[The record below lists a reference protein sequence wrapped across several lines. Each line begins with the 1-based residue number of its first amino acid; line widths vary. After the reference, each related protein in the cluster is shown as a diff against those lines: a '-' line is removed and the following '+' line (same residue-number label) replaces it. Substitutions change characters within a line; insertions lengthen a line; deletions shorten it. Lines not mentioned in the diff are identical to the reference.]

1 MEYGSLTAE
10 ELEQVPNGDPSSYCR
25 LCLSDRAEELE
36 ELFPVG
42 QGPRLETIDRIAQC
56 TGIQISQ
63 DEDFPSAVCW
73 MCSMSLEEFQWFRE
87 RCRRHDVLIRRK
99 RKELLHAEEYD
110 VSIMDDP
117 DGYVEEEEEEPPM
130 LQIASVQERFDA
142 GRQSSQSL
150 LEPTTYQ
157 PAEQDPDQDDCDDFD
172 DADEEEVQDV
182 KPDHEMLDAFAQQFQ
197 AAANGESE
205 EQQRSESVATSNADQ
220 TSEYPFQCPDC
231 GKQFRSRGSLTEH
244 VVVHTS
250 KFCCKDCGTG
260 FYRIKTLRKHQEKYH
275 SKDSS
280 APAPL
285 RLKCD
290 YCPRIFPR
298 HADRVQHYVRSHTL
312 LYKKSGKKARTSKIS
327 ASTTK
332 LERPSSTVKPAP
344 TPPAQLSCSLCVTP
358 LNFPNTSELEE
369 HIEKL
374 HTDKDGVLICLMCP
388 KTFKSR
394 TTLKMHILNHQ
405 GKLPHEC
412 KDCGSRFD
420 RKIYLERHRQ
430 RYHNG
435 INAPAAIARVRCKF
449 CPRTFLQAAQLATH
463 VRGVH
468 SSNGTTTIKREKLTP
483 DPTKKEPASTT
494 PPPTRPELSFG
505 CLQCGKDF
513 SSPAMLREH
522 TDTEHSPKKPVF
534 YEVKPIIIKTEPG
547 TEDPPPKPPSIAK
560 KRGATNLPHKCP
572 RCTKTFSTGYNL
584 KEHMR
589 IHTGTLKFR
598 CLLCNMGFHR
608 EKFLQKHLVSNHGP
622 DATTRKPILNCKLCA
637 RGFLRAHDVVKHEK
651 MAHGLHGGCEDEGAV
666 AQENGA
672 AAEGD
677 DESFEEVS
685 PEDVEIRDV
694 VVTLERIPD
703 EVLETVDVSYGD
715 DDDDEEEEEQ
725 QQGEAADDT
734 AEDNGTEQTVPR
746 MNITLHRCPKC
757 LRVFKSRSM
766 LSRHMVYHQSELPY
780 PCDECGVQFARKPLL
795 QAHKE
800 RYHSEDAPAIGERFS
815 CNYCSRIFLRARDRI
830 AHVRNVHVMER
841 TYGIREEEGTPELK
855 KSKLKKKRKDYLCLI
870 CNERFEGERSCQR
883 HLYQAHPAES
893 QPPAAKTTSESP
905 APITPKV
912 EPEPTD
918 APPSEDVKPSISTS
932 PETDPAPASTTPAP
946 TPTTPAPARV
956 KPYKLCR
963 CQICT
968 VIFKNEENWKAHIQE
983 HPKHCRPHHC
993 EPCLIKRK
1001 AGRTNKKITS
1011 VGFKCQHCAKV
1022 FKRKASLRN
1031 HQRLHSSEL
1040 RFPCDECP
1048 MKYDRFRLLQ
1058 AHKEK
1063 YHSEDSVQQA
1073 PLETFR
1079 CDHCERMFMRLCDK
1093 NHHMER
1099 VHGPEGSYEETVQA
1113 TGT

>member
-1 MEYGSLTAE
+1 MEYGAPGSEDL
-10 ELEQVPNGDPSSYCR
+10 LEVPNGDPSSYCR
-25 LCLSDRAEELE
+25 LCLSDRSQELE

-99 RKELLHAEEYD
+99 RKELLLHSEYD

-117 DGYVEEEEEEPPM
+117 DLEGGYMDEGEQEPPPPPM

-142 GRQSSQSL
+142 GRQSSLSL

-157 PAEQDPDQDDCDDFD
+157 PPEEDPNQDDCDDFD
-172 DADEEEVQDV
+172 DADEELQDV
-182 KPDHEMLDAFAQQFQ
+182 KPDHEMLDAFAQQFR
-197 AAANGESE
+197 AATNGESE
-205 EQQRSESVATSNADQ
+205 QRSESVTSSNVNDDKK
-220 TSEYPFQCPDC
+220 YQCPDC
-231 GKQFRSRGSLTEH
+231 GKQFKSRASLTEH

-250 KFCCKDCGTG
+250 KFSCKECGTG

-298 HADRVQHYVRSHTL
+298 HADRVQHYVRSHAQ
-312 LYKKSGKKARTSKIS
+312 LYRSGKKAPPRKTS
-327 ASTTK
+327 ASTK
-332 LERPSSTVKPAP
+332 LERPPSSVKPAAP
-344 TPPAQLSCSLCVTP
+344 ATPPAQLSCSLCVTP
-358 LNFPNTSELEE
+358 LNFPNTNELED

-394 TTLKMHILNHQ
+394 TTLKMHVLNHQ

-412 KDCGSRFD
+412 NDCGSRFD
-420 RKIYLERHRQ
+420 RKLYLDRHRQ

-435 INAPAAIARVRCKF
+435 TNSPAIITRLRCKH
-449 CPRTFLQAAQLATH
+449 CPRTFLEAHQLATH
-463 VRGVH
+463 TRSVH
-468 SSNGTTTIKREKLTP
+468 ASNGTTIKREKLTP
-483 DPTKKEPASTT
+483 DPTKTEAAPT
-494 PPPTRPELSFG
+494 PPPSRPELSFG

-513 SSPAMLREH
+513 PSPALLREH
-522 TDTEHSPKKPVF
+522 TDSQHPAKKPTF

-547 TEDPPPKPPSIAK
+547 LEPEQQPTPIKKRTPKP
-560 KRGATNLPHKCP
+560 GGLPHKCP
-572 RCTKTFSTGYNL
+572 RCPKTFSTGFNL
-584 KEHMR
+584 KEHLR
-589 IHTGTLKFR
+589 IHTGKLKFR
-598 CLLCNMGFHR
+598 CELCSMSFHR
-608 EKFLQKHLVSNHGP
+608 EKFLQKHMLSNHGP
-622 DATTRKPILNCKLCA
+622 DGTVRKPVICCKVCG
-637 RGFLRAHDVVKHEK
+637 RGFLRGFDLTKHEK
-651 MAHGLHGGCEDEGAV
+651 MAHGMHGGCDDGDGEP
-666 AQENGA
+666 QENGG
-672 AAEGD
+672 EN
-677 DESFEEVS
+677 FEEVL

-694 VVTLERIPD
+694 VVTLERLPD

-715 DDDDEEEEEQ
+715 DDDDDEEA
-725 QQGEAADDT
+725 EAETAQTDDQ
-734 AEDNGTEQTVPR
+734 EDSKSEQTVPR

-757 LRVFKSRSM
+757 LRVFKSRAM
-766 LSRHMVYHQSELPY
+766 LSRHMVYHQSELPF

-815 CNYCSRIFLRARDRI
+815 CNYCSRIFLRERDRI
-830 AHVRNVHVMER
+830 THVRNVHVMER

-855 KSKLKKKRKDYLCLI
+855 KSKLKKKRKDYLCLL

-883 HLYQAHPAES
+883 HLYQVHPAES
-893 QPPAAKTTSESP
+893 QAPAAKTTSESP
-905 APITPKV
+905 ATVTPKD
-912 EPEPTD
+912 EPVDDSTD
-918 APPSEDVKPSISTS
+918 PQTSSEDVKPST
-932 PETDPAPASTTPAP
+932 ASSPAP
-946 TPTTPAPARV
+946 TPTSTTTPAPATRV

-963 CQICT
+963 CQICSA
-968 VIFKNEENWKAHIQE
+968 IFKNEENWKAHIHD

-993 EPCLIKRK
+993 EACLITRK
-1001 AGRTNKKITS
+1001 AGRTNKKVTS

-1058 AHKEK
+1058 THKEK

-1073 PLETFR
+1073 PLETFQCEH
-1079 CDHCERMFMRLCDK
+1079 CDRMFLRLCDR

-1099 VHGPEGSYEETVQA
+1099 VHGPEGSYEGEAGQA
-1113 TGT
+1113 AST